1 MKMLSFKGGITP
13 PERKE
18 LSNKMPIEVAFPST
32 KTVSIP
38 VTQGGAPNQPIVKV
52 GDIVVRGQKIAES
65 DAFMSAPVHASVS
78 GKIKKIENRLTSTNT
93 DALCIIIEADESQE
107 TDFMP
112 KMDPFTVSKKDA
124 IQRVK
129 DAGIVG
135 MGGAAFP
142 THVKLSIP
150 AGKNIDF
157 VLVNAAEC
165 EPYLTID
172 ERNLQEK
179 TDAIIDGLSIAMHI
193 VDAEAGSVVLEE
205 NKAYLI
211 PTIEDSIKKAGFTEK
226 MGVVLVKTKYPQGG
240 EKNIITAAT
249 GREIPAKGLPADAGC
264 VVQNVGTLIAISEA
278 FREGKPLID
287 RPLTISG
294 EVVKQPKNL
303 IVPVGTVIGDLIPEV
318 IQLEGNVAKIL
329 SGGPMMGFS
338 VMNANFPV
346 AKNTSGVLFM
356 RQEELCLEE
365 ETPCI
370 NCGKCVEVCSCRL
383 YPVLISKS
391 LKAGDMKA
399 AVKYGLM
406 DCVDCGTC
414 QYSCPANI
422 KLVQRIRTGKG
433 IFRAELAA
441 ERAKKVAKEG
451 K

>member
-1 MKMLSFKGGITP
+1 MLSFKGGVTP
-13 PERKE
+13 PEGKE
-18 LSNKMPIEVAFPST
+18 LSNKMPIEAAFPSN
-32 KTVSIP
+32 KTVCIP

-52 GDIVVRGQKIAES
+52 GDTVVRGQKIAES

-78 GKIKKIENRLTSTNT
+78 GKIKKIENRLTSTNA
-93 DALCIIIEADESQE
+93 DALCIIIAADESEE
-107 TDFMP
+107 TVFLP

-124 IQRVK
+124 IQRIK
-129 DAGIVG
+129 EAGVVG
-135 MGGAAFP
+135 MGGASFP

-150 AGKNIDF
+150 EGKHIDS

-172 ERNLQEK
+172 ERNLQEN
-179 TDAIIDGLSIAMHI
+179 TDAIIDGLAIAMHI
-193 VDAEAGSVVLEE
+193 VDAESGSVVLED

-211 PTIEDSIKKAGFTEK
+211 PKIEDAIAKAGYTEK

-240 EKNIITAAT
+240 EKTLIQAAT

-294 EVVKQPKNL
+294 EAVKQPKNL

-318 IQLEGNVAKIL
+318 IELQDNVAKIL

-356 RQEELCLEE
+356 RKEELFLKE

-370 NCGKCVEVCSCRL
+370 NCGKCLEVCSCRL
-383 YPVLISKS
+383 APALIVKS
-391 LKAGDMKA
+391 LKAGNMQA
-399 AVKYGLM
+399 AIKYGLM

-422 KLVQRIRTGKG
+422 KLVQRIRTGKTAYK
-433 IFRAELAA
+433 AELAA
-441 ERAKKVAKEG
+441 EKAKQVAKEG

>member
-1 MKMLSFKGGITP
+1 MLSFKGGITP

-18 LSNKMPIEVAFPST
+18 LSNKMPIEAVFPSNN
-32 KTVSIP
+32 TVSIP
-38 VTQGGAPNQPIVKV
+38 VTQGGAPNKPLVKV

-65 DAFMSAPVHASVS
+65 DAFISAPVHASVS
-78 GKIKKIENRLTSTNT
+78 GKIKKIENRLTATNT
-93 DALCIIIEADESQE
+93 DDLCIIIEADGSDK
-107 TDFMP
+107 TDFML

-124 IQRVK
+124 IQRIK

-150 AGKNIDF
+150 AGKKIDF

-172 ERNLQEK
+172 ERNLQEN
-179 TDAIIDGLSIAMHI
+179 TDAVIDGLSIAMHL

-211 PTIEDSIKKAGFTEK
+211 PTIEDAIKKAGFTEK
-226 MGVVLVKTKYPQGG
+226 MGIVLVKTKYPQGS
-240 EKNIITAAT
+240 EKNIISAAT

-294 EVVKQPKNL
+294 EAVKQSKNL

-318 IQLEGNVAKIL
+318 IELNDNVTKIL

-338 VMNANFPV
+338 VINANFPV

-356 RQEELCLEE
+356 RKEELCLEE

-383 YPVLISKS
+383 YPVLIANS

-414 QYSCPANI
+414 QYACPANI
-422 KLVQRIRTGKG
+422 KLVQRIRTGKTA
-433 IFRAELAA
+433 FRAELAA
-441 ERAKKVAKEG
+441 NQAKKTIKEG